1 MNPNRNIVKDLLA
14 RWGLVKTRL
23 SEEDLK
29 EVLEASTISGAIDRA
44 EHELIKSILEFTDT
58 TVKEIMV
65 PRPDVVALDITMPR
79 EVLVRKVIDEGYS
92 RLPVFRESIDNII
105 GIIYSKDLLSL
116 LEHRDLILLQDII
129 RPVFFVPESKKI
141 SQLLREFQQK
151 KAHLAIVTD
160 ENGGTEGIITMEDI
174 MEEIVGE
181 IHDEYDE
188 VSKAIEPA
196 NDGSVIVDARLSVSD
211 FNSQFVTDLPEAPE
225 YETLA
230 GFMQKVLGRLP
241 EIGESIAFQEFQ
253 FTILSKTARRI
264 RQVRVVRPTEGTS
277 RGELQ
282 P

>member
-1 MNPNRNIVKDLLA
+1 MTSRRNILKEFLVH
-14 RWGLVKTRL
+14 WGLLKAKL
-23 SEEDLK
+23 SEDELK
-29 EVLEASTISGAIDRA
+29 QVLEASTISGTIDKT

-65 PRPDVVALDITMPR
+65 PRPDVVALDISMPR
-79 EVLVRKVIDEGYS
+79 EILVRKVIDEGYS
-92 RLPVFRESIDNII
+92 RLPVYRDNIDNII

-116 LEHRDLILLQDII
+116 LEHRDLILLQDLI

-174 MEEIVGE
+174 VEEIVGE

-188 VSKAIEPA
+188 VHKTVEQAK
-196 NDGSVIVDARLSVSD
+196 DGSTVVDARLSVSD
-211 FNSQFVTDLPEAPE
+211 FNGQFAAQLPEAPE

-230 GFMQKVLGRLP
+230 GFIQKVSGRLP
-241 EIGESIAFQEFQ
+241 EIGETISYDEFQ
-253 FTILSKTARRI
+253 FSIMSKSARRI
-264 RQVRVVRPTEGTS
+264 RQVRVS
-277 RGELQ
+277 RAEKV
-282 P
+282 PEPEEESR

>member
-1 MNPNRNIVKDLLA
+1 MNSNRNIVKDLLV

-79 EVLVRKVIDEGYS
+79 DVLVRKVIDEGYS
-92 RLPVFRESIDNII
+92 RLPVYRESIDNII

-196 NDGSVIVDARLSVSD
+196 KDGSVIVDARLSVSD
-211 FNSQFVTDLPEAPE
+211 FNSKFVTDLPEAPE

>member
-1 MNPNRNIVKDLLA
+1 MNSNRNIVRDLLA
-14 RWGLVKTRL
+14 RCGLVKTRL

-79 EVLVRKVIDEGYS
+79 DVLVRKVIDEGYS
-92 RLPVFRESIDNII
+92 RLPVYRESIDNII

-196 NDGSVIVDARLSVSD
+196 KDGSVIVDARLSVSD

-264 RQVRVVRPTEGTS
+264 RQVRVVRDTKGMSGEG
-277 RGELQ
+277 LQ
-282 P
+282 S